1 VCDPYADNCD
11 ELYGI
16 HTQTLTHTHTHTLTH
31 SLTHAHTQT
40 HTRVHTFI
48 QAGTA
53 KAVIQCV
60 THMLGS
66 MHANS
71 WPAAAPA
78 FGLLVSFLTDAR
90 PKVGGFAVAVC
101 VFVYACVSVCV
112 FLVVCVCIA

>member
-1 VCDPYADNCD
+1 
-11 ELYGI
+11 
-16 HTQTLTHTHTHTLTH
+16 
-31 SLTHAHTQT
+31 
-40 HTRVHTFI
+40 
-48 QAGTA
+48 
-53 KAVIQCV
+53 V